1 MKKILIL
8 IVLLTISHLHDRL
21 IFGQDKRDDFEY
33 YRKLNDNETRLSEFK
48 DDDNALRIKLAQLA
62 FINQSRG
69 KFRVQDVKLDILASR
84 VANRQC
90 REAAENGFIS
100 HWNLGGEKPYHRYA
114 FAGGVDHVAENAYG
128 EWSSDDYDN
137 PASLIPELMKAGHM
151 TFMKERAPN
160 DGHKKNIINKSH
172 NYVGIGFNL
181 TKNQFR
187 YYEEFIDRYVEFINI
202 PKTLGINESGKI
214 TVDTKGSCY
223 LYFMTIYR
231 EKLLK
236 PMKVQ
241 QLMHTG
247 SYDDYSD
254 EITLNQPA
262 WGLAQYRRGGIY
274 TIPVKF
280 SKEGLYY
287 IHLYIDMKENT
298 GSSSISTKGKE
309 PVSGI
314 VIKVSR

>member
-1 MKKILIL
+1 MKKILIF
-8 IVLLTISHLHDRL
+8 ISLFIL
-21 IFGQDKRDDFEY
+21 SQTPGIELFSQDKSEEFEY
-33 YRKLNDNETRLSEFK
+33 YRKLNESETRLSEYR
-48 DDDNALRIKLAQLA
+48 DDDNALRLKLAQLA
-62 FINQSRG
+62 VINQSRE
-69 KFRVQDVKLDILASR
+69 KFRVQEVKLDILASR

-100 HWNLGGEKPYHRYA
+100 HWNLEGEKPYHRYA

-137 PASLIPELMKAGHM
+137 PAKVISELMQAGHR
-151 TFMKERAPN
+151 TFMKEKAPN

-172 NYVGIGFNL
+172 DYVGIGFYM

-187 YYEEFIDRYVEFINI
+187 YYEEFIDRYVEFLDI
-202 PKTLGINESGKI
+202 PKTLRINESGRI
-214 TVDTKGSCY
+214 TVDTRGNCY

-236 PMKVQ
+236 PMKAE

-247 SYDDYSD
+247 SYGDYSD
-254 EITLNQPA
+254 EVVANVPA
-262 WGLAQYRRGGIY
+262 WGLAQNRHSNIY

-287 IHLYIDMKENT
+287 IHLYIDKKENT
-298 GSSSISTKGKE
+298 GATSASTKGKE

>member
-1 MKKILIL
+1 MKKILIF
-8 IVLLTISHLHDRL
+8 IFLLNISHLL
-21 IFGQDKRDDFEY
+21 ESLAYGQDKSDEFEY
-33 YRKLNDNETRLSEFK
+33 YRKLNNSETRLSEYK
-48 DDDNALRIKLAQLA
+48 DDDKALRLKLAQLA
-62 FINQSRG
+62 VINQSRE
-69 KFRVQDVKLDILASR
+69 KFRVQEVKLDILASR

-100 HWNLGGEKPYHRYA
+100 HWNLEGEKPYQRYA
-114 FAGGVDHVAENAYG
+114 FAGGVDHVAENAFG

-137 PASLIPELMKAGHM
+137 PANVIPGLMKTGHV
-151 TFMKERAPN
+151 TFMKEKAPY

-172 NYVGIGFNL
+172 NYVGIGFYL

-187 YYEEFIDRYVEFINI
+187 YYEEFIDRYVEFIDI
-202 PKTLGINESGKI
+202 PNTLEINESGKI
-214 TVDTKGSCY
+214 TVDTKGNCY
-223 LYFMTIYR
+223 LFFMTIYR

-236 PMKVQ
+236 PIKAQ
-241 QLMHTG
+241 QLMHIG

-254 EITLNQPA
+254 EIALNVPA
-262 WGLAQYRRGGIY
+262 WNLAKYRHGNIY

-287 IHLYIDMKENT
+287 IHLYIDKKENT
-298 GSSSISTKGKE
+298 GSTSITTKGKE